1 MTVGLNLSDTSSLED
16 MSAIVIASAVANV
29 EPAGPVAALVHQVP
43 IGQGEKQVNLPFFGR
58 QDAVALSE
66 GVAIPEPQQAGVA
79 VRSLTATEHG
89 ILSFVS
95 KKLERQNNESIL
107 STVGMMQGNAV
118 GRLRDTDVIAL
129 FSSVSKD
136 IGASGAANDLDDI
149 SGAIS
154 YLLTDN
160 DAVNGGDV
168 TKFGPAPGTINVAIH
183 PEQLRRLATASI
195 PLSQGAV
202 GSTLAPSG
210 LSEQII
216 KQYWRGNDP
225 LFGSP
230 IWVDGNIARDGSN
243 DSIGC
248 AFVEMAFSLAV
259 AEEIDSNDDTDIRLR
274 GTEIVTVAE
283 WGEFENVD
291 TWACSLTGTT
301 AAQT

>member
-1 MTVGLNLSDTSSLED
+1 MTVGLNLSATSSLED

-58 QDAVALSE
+58 QDAVALTE
-66 GVAIPEPQQAGVA
+66 GVSVPEPQQAGVA
-79 VRSLTATEHG
+79 VRSLTASEHG

-95 KKLERQNNESIL
+95 KKLERQNNENIL

-129 FSSVSKD
+129 FASVSKT
-136 IGASGAANDLDDI
+136 IGAAATANDLDDV

-160 DAVNGGDV
+160 DAVDGGDV

-195 PLSQGAV
+195 PLSSGAV

-230 IWVDGNIARDGSN
+230 IWVDGNIARDSSG

-291 TWACSLTGTT
+291 TWACALFGATDS
-301 AAQT
+301 QT

>member
-58 QDAVALSE
+58 QDATSLTE
-66 GVAIPEPQQAGVA
+66 GVAVPEPQQAGVA
-79 VRSLTATEHG
+79 VRALTASEHG

-118 GRLRDTDVIAL
+118 GRLRDTDVLAL
-129 FSSVSKD
+129 FASVSKT
-136 IGASGAANDLDDI
+136 IGAAGAANDLDDV

-195 PLSQGAV
+195 PLSSGAV

-216 KQYWRGNDP
+216 KSYWRGNDP

-230 IWVDGNIARDGSN
+230 IWVDGNISRDAQN

-259 AEEIDSNDDTDIRLR
+259 AEEIDSNDDKDIRLR

-291 TWACSLTGTT
+291 TWACQLIGATD
-301 AAQT
+301 AQS